1 MRFLRSRAGC
11 LRFAEQAGWRC
22 LRYGENI
29 RIDLIQVVW
38 GPSNG
43 VLPLGFTHQGCSSS
57 KSFRGEIVVI
67 ADIPSWRNERL
78 ATMVRCALWLVAE
91 VGVGEVFTKTQL
103 REAFPE
109 TSQIDRRMRDLRD
122 RGWRIATNRD
132 DATLSPSEHR
142 FVEMGA
148 EVWKPGQSRVK
159 QAAAVSAPQRREILD
174 RDDHLCRVCGI
185 TAGEP
190 YEGGIETAQLDL
202 ARREV
207 VKPGGVVVELV
218 TECRRCRIGGR
229 GRQTDVTGV
238 LGHVGQMS
246 RMERELFTQ
255 WVAAD
260 RRDFSLLERLWGQYR
275 SLPAESRETVRQALE
290 RA

>member
-1 MRFLRSRAGC
+1 MTIS
-11 LRFAEQAGWRC
+11 
-22 LRYGENI
+22 
-29 RIDLIQVVW
+29 
-38 GPSNG
+38 
-43 VLPLGFTHQGCSSS
+43 
-57 KSFRGEIVVI
+57 
-67 ADIPSWRNERL
+67 DIPSWRNGEL
-78 ATMVRCALWLVAE
+78 STMARCALWLVTE
-91 VGVGEVFTKTQL
+91 VGVGEVFTKTRL

-132 DATLSPSEHR
+132 DVTLSPNEHR

-159 QAAAVSAPQRREILD
+159 PAAVVSAPQRREILD

-185 TAGEP
+185 AAGEA
-190 YEGGIETAQLDL
+190 YDGGIETAQLDL

-207 VKPGGVVVELV
+207 INSGRVSIELV

-229 GRQTDVTGV
+229 GQQTDVSGV
-238 LGHVGQMS
+238 LDRLEQMS
-246 RMERELFTQ
+246 QVEREHFAQ
-255 WVAAD
+255 WVAVD

-275 SLPAESRETVRQALE
+275 SLPAESRGTVRQALE
-290 RA
+290 QQ

>member
-1 MRFLRSRAGC
+1 M
-11 LRFAEQAGWRC
+11 
-22 LRYGENI
+22 
-29 RIDLIQVVW
+29 
-38 GPSNG
+38 
-43 VLPLGFTHQGCSSS
+43 
-57 KSFRGEIVVI
+57 VI